1 MEQTTNY
8 NLKKPA
14 DNENAD
20 IADIN
25 DNMDIIDTAMKN
37 LSDDIEKTA
46 TATGNADLIAATN
59 LSVPTSAWAS
69 DTTYE
74 EFPYRAAVAITDC
87 TTEYKPDVTLSLAE
101 ATSGNFAPIAETYA
115 GGVYI
120 YAAELPEATITIPS
134 ITLLKEVD

>member
-1 MEQTTNY
+1 MNY

-25 DNMDIIDTAMKN
+25 ENMDILDAAMKS
-37 LSDDIEKTA
+37 LSDDVEEAAAAAGNTDIITA
-46 TATGNADLIAATN
+46 SS
-59 LSVPTSAWAS
+59 LSVPTSTWTS

-74 EFPYRAAVAITDC
+74 EFSYRAAITIAGC
-87 TTEYKPDVTLSLAE
+87 TAAYKPDVTLSLAD
-101 ATSGNFAPIAETYA
+101 AMSGNFAPIAESYA

-120 YAAELPEATITIPS
+120 YAAAVPDTSMTIPN
-134 ITLLKEVD
+134 ITLLKEVE